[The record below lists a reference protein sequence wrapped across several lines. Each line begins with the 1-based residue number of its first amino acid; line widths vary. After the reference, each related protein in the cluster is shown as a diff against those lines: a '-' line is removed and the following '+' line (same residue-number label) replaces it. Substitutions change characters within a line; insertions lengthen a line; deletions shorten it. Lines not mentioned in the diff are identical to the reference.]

1 MKKLLFSLLLAMILL
16 PIDSFA
22 QDKAG
27 TAGMTFLKMDVSA
40 RATALAGSFIG
51 LSDDASCLYY
61 NPSGMMNLKNM
72 EFAASYNMYA
82 ADVQYTY
89 MAGTYPLPMLNASA
103 GVQVAYLTT
112 GDMDETTPL
121 NPEGTGRTFGASD
134 LMIGL
139 SYAQML
145 TPKFYVGG
153 TLKMINENLADE
165 SVFVLAGDVG
175 TYYNTG
181 WRSLIFGMS
190 IRHFGSNFTYLDED
204 SPLPMLFVFG
214 VSYTAMDD
222 GVNKIVTLAE
232 AAHPSDNS
240 EYVTL
245 GCEYS
250 YNDMF
255 FARIGRKIDNDE
267 YWIMKDDSVDF
278 PENADPADP
287 ELNYEDS
294 GINWMGTSLGL
305 GFKMNNLGMKVDY
318 SWKHMGYL
326 SSTHMITLGYT
337 IR

>member
-1 MKKLLFSLLLAMILL
+1 MRKLLIMTTILAGLLA
-16 PIDSFA
+16 FVHA

-40 RATALAGSFIG
+40 RATALGSSFIG

-72 EFAASYNMYA
+72 EFIASYNMYA
-82 ADVQYTY
+82 ADIQYTF
-89 MAGTYPLPMLNASA
+89 AGGTYPLPMLNGAA
-103 GVQVAYLTT
+103 GIQMAYLTT

-121 NPEGTGRTFGASD
+121 NPTGTGRTFAASD
-134 LMIGL
+134 MMIGL

-153 TLKMINENLADE
+153 TVKLISENLADKN
-165 SVFVLAGDVG
+165 VFVAAGDVG

-181 WRSLIFGMS
+181 WQSLIFGMS
-190 IRHFGSNFTYLDED
+190 IRHFGSNFSYIKED
-204 SPLPMLFVFG
+204 TPLPMLFVFG
-214 VSYTAMDD
+214 VSYTPMDD
-222 GVNKIVTLAE
+222 GVNKVVILGE

-240 EYVTL
+240 EYITL

-250 YNDMF
+250 YNNMF

-267 YWIMKDDSVDF
+267 YWLLKDDGLKF
-278 PENADPADP
+278 PENEEPDDP
-287 ELNYEDS
+287 ELKYSDS

-305 GFKMNNLGMKVDY
+305 GFKMDTIGMKVDY
-318 SWKHMGYL
+318 AWKHMGYMGM
-326 SSTHMITLGYT
+326 THMVTLGYE
-337 IR
+337 IK